1 MKIQLIKWYDKNN
14 YDFPWRKSNNPYKI
28 WISEVMLQQT
38 QVTTVM
44 PYYNRWMKKFP
55 TIQDVAKADIDIIL
69 KYWEGL
75 GYYSRAHNIKKTA
88 IIICETMNGKLPK
101 SNLLRTLPGIGDY
114 MEGSIMSIAF
124 SKPFPAIDGNVK
136 RVFSRLLCENF
147 NSAKEIKK
155 LKKHIIKK
163 MYKSRPGCFNQAIMD
178 LGREICKPTNP
189 LCSSCPVQ
197 NKCIAYHKNSTS
209 LYPIK
214 KIKKKCPSYDV
225 VVGLIVNKK
234 NNFLITKRPK
244 NKMLGGLW
252 ELPGGKREKG
262 ESLKNTLIREIKEE
276 INIDININQKIGV
289 IQHSYSHM
297 NIKLHGY
304 VCDVRKGRIIKKECD
319 DAKWIN
325 LKEIDNFSFPRASHK
340 LFSLIKDN
348 YVC

>member
-38 QVTTVM
+38 QVTTVI

-55 TIQDVAKADIDIIL
+55 TIQDVAEADIDIIL

-124 SKPFPAIDGNVK
+124 SKPIPAIDGNVK

-147 NSAKEIKK
+147 NSTKEIKK

-189 LCSSCPVQ
+189 LCNSCPVQ

-209 LYPIK
+209 LYPRK
-214 KIKKKCPSYDV
+214 KIKKKMPLV
-225 VVGLIVNKK
+225 
-234 NNFLITKRPK
+234 
-244 NKMLGGLW
+244 
-252 ELPGGKREKG
+252 
-262 ESLKNTLIREIKEE
+262 
-276 INIDININQKIGV
+276 
-289 IQHSYSHM
+289 
-297 NIKLHGY
+297 
-304 VCDVRKGRIIKKECD
+304 
-319 DAKWIN
+319 
-325 LKEIDNFSFPRASHK
+325 
-340 LFSLIKDN
+340 
-348 YVC
+348 